1 MRYAL
6 MITLALLMA
15 VAVAVPAHAQDAALV
30 AQTFGEEGRT
40 VEAASWEL
48 AQPMWLQQRRVWGD
62 LFDAEAILRMD
73 FPDAGAGLS
82 IDALPG
88 QPYCIGAGY
97 HRGWVGYAGAHVRW

>member
-1 MRYAL
+1 MK
-6 MITLALLMA
+6 LLLELGMV
-15 VAVAVPAHAQDAALV
+15 VAILVCACWIAHAQDAALV

-48 AQPMWLQQRRVWGD
+48 AQPTWLQQRRVWGD